1 MGNWAYRL
9 RKLREHPR
17 PGRFILGRLLW
28 RSGLSPLFVREMP
41 RGFRVRFY
49 PTSISAALWSDPC
62 SRTEDEDFVWAVL
75 RPGDRYIDA
84 GANIGQLAL
93 AASRRVGDEG
103 EVIAI
108 EAHPEIHRYLEG
120 NVELNCVQNIR
131 TLNYALGAERGEVA
145 MTSRRSD
152 DQNFVTEEGA
162 LRVPMRTLDELV
174 AIRPTRLLKID
185 VEGCE
190 LPVLQGAATILKGT
204 ELVYCELSTGNCRRF
219 GYEPREV
226 EQLLLQEGF
235 VFIRVDDRGQPVVS
249 ESAYFASL
257 PFEAL
262 PATGYNLVAA
272 RPTVASE
279 VLQMLSAQG
288 WFDRGL

>member
-1 MGNWAYRL
+1 VAQRSLSLVRSRNA
-9 RKLREHPR
+9 
-17 PGRFILGRLLW
+17 PGLSGSFLPDVDLGRALV
-28 RSGLSPLFVREMP
+28 RSELAQRN
-41 RGFRVRFY
+41 
-49 PTSISAALWSDPC
+49 
-62 SRTEDEDFVWAVL
+62 EDFVWAVP

-93 AASRRVGDEG
+93 ADSRRVGSGG

-108 EAHPEIHRYLEG
+108 EAHPEIHGYLEG
-120 NVELNCVQNIR
+120 NVELNRARNIG
-131 TLNYALGAERGEVA
+131 TSNYALGADRGDVA

-152 DQNFVTEEGA
+152 DQNFVTDEGE

-174 AIRPTRLLKID
+174 AIRPTRLLKVD

-190 LPVLQGAATILKGT
+190 LPVLQGAASILKDT

-219 GYEPREV
+219 GYEPQEV
-226 EQLLLQEGF
+226 EQLLLRQGF
-235 VFIRVDDRGQPVVS
+235 VFIGVDDLGRPVVMKS
-249 ESAYFASL
+249 PYFASL

-262 PATGYNLVAA
+262 PATGYNLVAV
-272 RPTVASE
+272 RPAVAPE
-279 VLQMLSAQG
+279 VLQILSAQG

>member
-1 MGNWAYRL
+1 MSNWSYRL

-17 PGRFILGRLLW
+17 PGRFILGRILW

-49 PTSISAALWSDPC
+49 PTSISAALWSDPS

-93 AASRRVGDEG
+93 AASKRVGPRG

-108 EAHPEIHRYLEG
+108 EAHPEIHGYLEG
-120 NVELNCVQNIR
+120 NVELNRAGNLR
-131 TLNYALGAERGEVA
+131 TLNYALGASRGEVA

-152 DQNFVTEEGA
+152 DQNFITEEGE

-174 AIRPTRLLKID
+174 AVRPTRLLKID

-190 LPVLQGAATILKGT
+190 LPVLQGAAAILNET

-219 GYEPREV
+219 GYEPQEV
-226 EQLLLQEGF
+226 EQLLLQKGF
-235 VFIRVDDRGQPVVS
+235 VFIRSDDGGQPQVTAS
-249 ESAYFASL
+249 PYFSSL

-262 PATGYNLVAA
+262 PATGYNLVAV
-272 RPTVASE
+272 RPQVSAE
-279 VLQMLSAQG
+279 VLRMLSAEG
-288 WFDRGL
+288 WFARSA